1 MLPFVNSLFDSP
13 GILRD
18 SLGNCRPWTAGP
30 GLARRWRRQNA
41 RQMRQKSGLRSATD
55 VDDDWMS
62 RGRTLAMAGV
72 KNGLYTVET
81 EMTDGGRGRA
91 SGVIVLV
98 DGRIAGGDAHFYY
111 TGSYTAEN
119 GKWRGELT
127 TYQHQKPV
135 GVVPLFGGRE
145 VTSGFSG
152 TYSEDGAVV
161 NGMSLVGKTS
171 VLFQT
176 KLKFREAL

>member
-1 MLPFVNSLFDSP
+1 M
-13 GILRD
+13 
-18 SLGNCRPWTAGP
+18 
-30 GLARRWRRQNA
+30 
-41 RQMRQKSGLRSATD
+41 TD
-55 VDDDWMS
+55 VLGT
-62 RGRTLAMAGV
+62 GRIAMGGV
-72 KNGLYTVET
+72 RNGLYTVET

-91 SGVIVLV
+91 TGVIVLL
-98 DGRIAGGDAHFYY
+98 DGKIAGGDSHFYY
-111 TGSYTAEN
+111 TGSYTADNN

-127 TYQHQKPV
+127 TYQHQKPS

-152 TYSEDGAVV
+152 TYSQDGAVV
-161 NGMSLVGKTS
+161 NGISLVGKTS